1 MLFEKQAI
9 LDQFYLGDMPKAPF
23 GEQKTEYFKLYHQF
37 LQPETDWSVVMQA
50 RCFLE
55 SELDKVENEAE
66 LLTANSA
73 DLKTYM
79 ENNLTANGHQYQQ
92 YLQHREAG
100 AARFYFPAKAHALLF
115 LQQIEPTK
123 RVDGAW
129 LYAATRY
136 WNDPKYFPLIQ
147 IYLEELGN
155 GQATQ
160 NHAGLYKQLLQTESI
175 AVAPLPDGYYRQGC
189 IQLALG
195 LVGDDF
201 LPEMIGFNL
210 AYEQT
215 PLHLLISAYELEELG
230 IDPYYFSLHITI
242 DNAHSGHARQ
252 ASNAL
257 YAFMPL
263 LSAKDVFYRRVRNGA
278 KLGKLGISSNDI
290 ISRLSLDEAVSEIFK
305 QKALIGQ
312 FSHGNH
318 CHIQGKTVNEWLSAP
333 ESIQPLI
340 QVLQEMN
347 WIVPNQDPQSS
358 RFWQLISGER
368 AVMKGVFNQS
378 ELQIIHDWI
387 AGSWQPAEPQS
398 RRFNRHKHLLA
409 AIEAQG
415 APVENPDI
423 FELRYQV
430 QRSKTLQ
437 EKMQKLIPY
446 LSPALHST
454 DLGLWATR
462 QYALLFNP
470 SLMQN

>member
-1 MLFEKQAI
+1 MLFEKQTI
-9 LDQFYLGDMPKAPF
+9 LDSFYLGDMPQAPCV
-23 GEQKTEYFKLYHQF
+23 EQKTEYFQLYHQF
-37 LQPETDWSVVMQA
+37 LQPEIDWCVVMQA

-55 SELDKVENEAE
+55 SELSIVESAAE
-66 LLTANSA
+66 LLPVNSA
-73 DLKTYM
+73 DLKNHMAQT
-79 ENNLTANGHQYQQ
+79 LTATGQQYQA
-92 YLQHREAG
+92 YLQQRQAG
-100 AARFYFPAKAHALLF
+100 APRFYFPAKAHALLF

-129 LYAATRY
+129 LYAVTRY
-136 WNDPKYFPLIQ
+136 FNDLKYFPLIQ

-155 GQATQ
+155 GQAAQ
-160 NHAGLYKQLLQTESI
+160 NHARLYKKLLQTESI
-175 AVAPLPDGYYRQGC
+175 MTTRLPDCLYRQGC
-189 IQLALG
+189 IQLALS

-252 ASNAL
+252 AINAL

-278 KLGKLGISSNDI
+278 KLGNLGISSNDI

-333 ESIQPLI
+333 ESIQSLI
-340 QVLQEMN
+340 QVLQDMN
-347 WIVPNQDPQSS
+347 WIFPNQDPQRS
-358 RFWQLISGER
+358 RFWQLISGEK

-378 ELQIIHDWI
+378 ELQIIYDWI
-387 AGSWQPAEPQS
+387 AGSWQPAETQS
-398 RRFNRHKHLLA
+398 RRFNTQKQSLA
-409 AIEAQG
+409 AIEG
-415 APVENPDI
+415 PGSSLKNPDI
-423 FELRYQV
+423 FELTHQLHRC
-430 QRSKTLQ
+430 KTLE

-446 LSPALHST
+446 LSPALHTT